1 MGTREPWSFPGQ
13 LKGGGGGRGGM
24 AGGAGRE
31 AKDQKI
37 VSGRPGEEPKM
48 YRPDLNTSE
57 TYSAPLYIW
66 ASLPAVCLVL

>member
-1 MGTREPWSFPGQ
+1 
-13 LKGGGGGRGGM
+13 M

-48 YRPDLNTSE
+48 YRPDLNASV

-66 ASLPAVCLVL
+66 VSLPTVCLVL